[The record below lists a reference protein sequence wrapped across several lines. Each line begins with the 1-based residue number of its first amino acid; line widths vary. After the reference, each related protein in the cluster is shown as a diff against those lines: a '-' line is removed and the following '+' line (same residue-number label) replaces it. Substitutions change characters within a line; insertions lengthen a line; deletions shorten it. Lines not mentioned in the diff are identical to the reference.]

1 VSNPSTPSRQRS
13 IELQPFL
20 AQDIPQLC
28 AWLPTER
35 ALLTWGGPSYAHPI
49 TVANVAAAMRRAEQ
63 SGDTHRVYRL
73 WEPNLDAVIGHAEL
87 VLINRYHR
95 NVRLARLLI
104 GPPELRGQGYG
115 KAMLRALLDVAF
127 TELGVRRVEL
137 EVYDFNVA
145 AQKVYE
151 SLGFV
156 REGVRRDA
164 VRCEHEWWDSILMA
178 RLSDDPDASV
188 Y

>member
-1 VSNPSTPSRQRS
+1 MNVIVTV
-13 IELQPFL
+13 ELQPFL
-20 AQDIPQLC
+20 PADIPRLC

-35 ALLTWGGPSYAHPI
+35 ELLMWGGPSYAHPI
-49 TVANVAAAMRRAEQ
+49 TGADVAAAVTRAQ
-63 SGDTHRVYRL
+63 HSHDSHRIYRV
-73 WEPNLDAVIGHAEL
+73 WAPTRSAVIGHAEL

-95 NVRLARLLI
+95 HVRLARLLI

-115 KAMLRALLDVAF
+115 TAMVRALLDVAF
-127 TELGVRRVEL
+127 RELEVRRAEL
-137 EVYDFNVA
+137 EVYAANVG
-145 AQKVYE
+145 AQHVYE

-164 VRCEHEWWDSILMA
+164 VRCGDEWWDSILMA
-178 RLSDDPDASV
+178 KLSDDADASV

>member
-1 VSNPSTPSRQRS
+1 MNTDTLL
-13 IELQPFL
+13 ELHPFL
-20 AQDIPQLC
+20 AEDIPQLC

-35 ALLTWGGPSYAHPI
+35 ELLLWGGPSYEHPI
-49 TVANVAAAMRRAEQ
+49 TVTSVTAALQRAEE
-63 SGDTHRVYRL
+63 SGDTHRIYRV
-73 WEPNLDAVIGHAEL
+73 WCPARAAVIGHAEL

-95 NVRLARLLI
+95 HVRLARLLI

-115 KAMLRALLDVAF
+115 TAMVRALLDVAF
-127 TELGVRRVEL
+127 RELEVRRAEL
-137 EVYDFNVA
+137 EVYALNVV
-145 AQKVYE
+145 AQHVYE

-164 VRCEHEWWDSILMA
+164 VRCGDEWWDSILMA
-178 RLSDDPDASV
+178 RLSDDPDVSI